1 MPTSHARH
9 LPSGVFFSTAFL
21 AIAFLIGCEQA
32 SEDVQTPW
40 SNSNSNS
47 SSSNSSSSNSSSSNS
62 SSSGSSS
69 NSSSGSS
76 SSRPSSNSSSSNAS
90 SNASKPNTES
100 GKTDAVSFGSL
111 KWSYGGINGSG
122 AKKTSASIGGLRFT
136 RAGLSYSWTGPNLSS
151 WGLSNSDT
159 SAYACLFVKK
169 ADGSWVGGKFDWVS
183 SSRTSRDFKN
193 IFEGYH
199 GWSLSGVPN
208 PCDAAFVIVS
218 GDLKKRTNVLVGKWA
233 R

>member
-1 MPTSHARH
+1 MTHVHH
-9 LPSGVFFSTAFL
+9 LPSSVVFATAVL
-21 AIAFLIGCEQA
+21 AIGAFFIGCESA

-40 SNSNSNS
+40 KNSESNS
-47 SSSNSSSSNSSSSNS
+47 SSSNSSTSNPSTSNSSTANSSTATTSNS
-62 SSSGSSS
+62 NTSPTTPNAEVGS
-69 NSSSGSS
+69 
-76 SSRPSSNSSSSNAS
+76 P
-90 SNASKPNTES
+90 
-100 GKTDAVSFGSL
+100 DAVSFGAL
-111 KWSYGGINGSG
+111 RWSYGGINGGG
-122 AKKTSASIGGLRFT
+122 ARKTSASIGGLRFS
-136 RAGLSYSWTGPNLSS
+136 RSGLSYGWTGHNLSA